1 MNASTF
7 QAAPWGNCTLFSRRQ
22 TLLNRVWNSSEGIT
36 FKNSYEPGMKM
47 RLIIFQFIHSSVKC
61 VFDLISLLTGQI
73 WLQMT
78 FGCFMKKK
86 KKTKQNTALRRW
98 KSEAENDIQKE
109 QCTDF
114 KSHSQRQNCQL
125 LPIWRISLWIEPNS
139 GWTGTFV
146 LNVAVKYQP
155 LSR

>member
-1 MNASTF
+1 MNAGTF
-7 QAAPWGNCTLFSRRQ
+7 EAAPWGNCNLFSRRQ

-47 RLIIFQFIHSSVKC
+47 RLIIFQLIHSSVKC

-86 KKTKQNTALRRW
+86 NKKKKTLLSGDENLRPRM
-98 KSEAENDIQKE
+98 I
-109 QCTDF
+109 F
-114 KSHSQRQNCQL
+114 KKNKAQISKATHRQNCQL

-146 LNVAVKYQP
+146 LDVAVKYQP

>member
-86 KKTKQNTALRRW
+86 KKNKTKHCSQEMKIWGREWYSKRTMHRFQKPLTKTKLPTLTNLEDITLDRAKLRLDRYLC
-98 KSEAENDIQKE
+98 SERG
-109 QCTDF
+109 C
-114 KSHSQRQNCQL
+114 
-125 LPIWRISLWIEPNS
+125 
-139 GWTGTFV
+139 
-146 LNVAVKYQP
+146 
-155 LSR
+155 